1 MSKFYR
7 GLKRKYDMAKHGQG
21 IYFATDTN
29 EILMNGK
36 PYTGSLKASMA
47 DVKDLMAWQD
57 VVGSVQEAFENGG
70 MVTLAEDM
78 DVSEALVVKAGAD
91 AVLDLGGHTISN
103 VGTGQYAIKVEDGAS
118 LVIRGEGKV
127 YGGGGTD
134 YSCAVV
140 AFGRVTIESG
150 EFSVGADKNG
160 EGNSCIYSNGGIVI
174 INGGTYSSDAMY
186 DGRYWV
192 LNQKNGTD
200 SLILV
205 TGGEFQNFDPAH
217 PNTDDYPN
225 YVANGY
231 KSVQIEGTNNFK
243 VVEG

>member
-1 MSKFYR
+1 
-7 GLKRKYDMAKHGQG
+7 MAKYGQG
-21 IYFATDTN
+21 IYFATDTK
-29 EILMNGK
+29 EILMNGV
-36 PYTGSLKASMA
+36 PYTGPVKASLS
-47 DVKDLMAWQD
+47 DVKDMMAWQD
-57 VVGSVQEAFENGG
+57 VVGSVQEAFTNGG

-78 DVSEALVVKAGAD
+78 DVTESLVVKSGAN

-174 INGGTYSSDAMY
+174 VNGGTFSSDAMY
-186 DGRYWV
+186 GGRYWV
-192 LNQKNGTD
+192 LNSKNETD
-200 SLILV
+200 SVILV
-205 TGGEFQNFDPAH
+205 TGGTFVNFDPAH
-217 PNTDDYPN
+217 PNTDDFPN

-231 KSVQIEGTNNFK
+231 KSVQIEGTNNYQ
-243 VVEG
+243 VVED

>member
-7 GLKRKYDMAKHGQG
+7 GLKQKYDMAKYGQG
-21 IYFATDTN
+21 IYFATDTK
-29 EILMNGK
+29 EILMNGV
-36 PYTGSLKASMA
+36 PYTGPVKASLS
-47 DVKDLMAWQD
+47 DVKDMMAWQD
-57 VVGSVQEAFENGG
+57 VVGSVQEAFTNGG

-78 DVSEALVVKAGAD
+78 DVTESLVVKSGAN

-174 INGGTYSSDAMY
+174 VNVTQCVSFLNSSH
-186 DGRYWV
+186 G
-192 LNQKNGTD
+192 
-200 SLILV
+200 SLKPICPLR
-205 TGGEFQNFDPAH
+205 PI
-217 PNTDDYPN
+217 PNNCISIPPN
-225 YVANGY
+225 
-231 KSVQIEGTNNFK
+231 S
-243 VVEG
+243 

>member
-7 GLKRKYDMAKHGQG
+7 GLKVKYDLVKHGQG
-21 IYFATDTN
+21 IYFATDTK
-29 EILMNGK
+29 EILMNGS
-36 PYTGSLKASMA
+36 PYTGSVKASME
-47 DVKDLMAWQD
+47 DVKGLMAWQD
-57 VVGSVQEAFENGG
+57 VVGSVQEAFQNGG

-78 DVSEALVVKAGAD
+78 NISSPLVVKSGAH
-91 AVLDLGGHTISN
+91 AVLDLGGHSISN
-103 VGTGQYAIKVEDGAS
+103 VGEGQYAIMVERDAS
-118 LVIRGEGKV
+118 LVIRGEGLV

-160 EGNSCIYSNGGIVI
+160 AGNSCIYANGGVIV
-174 INGGTYSSDAMY
+174 INGGKFSSEAMY

-192 LNQKNGTD
+192 LNSKNNTE
-200 SLILV
+200 SVIIV
-205 TGGEFQNFDPAH
+205 TGGTFVNFDPAH

-231 KSVQIEGTNNFK
+231 KSVKIEGTNYYQ

>member
-7 GLKRKYDMAKHGQG
+7 GLKSKYDMAKHGQG
-21 IYFATDTN
+21 IYFATDTK
-29 EILMNGK
+29 EILMNGA
-36 PYTGSLKASMA
+36 PYTGPVKASLA
-47 DVKDLMAWQD
+47 DVKGMMAWQD
-57 VVGSVQEAFENGG
+57 VVGSVQEAFTSGG
-70 MVTLAEDM
+70 MVTLMEDM
-78 DVSEALVVKAGAD
+78 NVVEPLVVKSGAN
-91 AVLDLGGHTISN
+91 AVLDLGGHQISN
-103 VGTGQYAIKVEDGAS
+103 VGTDQYAIKVEEGAS

-186 DGRYWV
+186 NGRYWV
-192 LNQKNGTD
+192 LNSKNGTD
-200 SLILV
+200 SVILV
-205 TGGEFQNFDPAH
+205 TGGTFVNFDPAH

-231 KSVQIEGTNNFK
+231 KSVQIEGTNNYQ
-243 VVEG
+243 VVED

>member
-21 IYFATDTN
+21 IYFATDTK
-29 EILMNGK
+29 EILMNGV
-36 PYTGSLKASMA
+36 PYTGPVKASML

-57 VVGSVQEAFENGG
+57 VVGSVQEAFESGG

-78 DVSEALVVKAGAD
+78 NVQEALVVKSGAN

-103 VGTGQYAIKVEDGAS
+103 VGSGQYAIKVEDGAS

-127 YGGGGTD
+127 YGGGGTN

-140 AFGRVTIESG
+140 AFGRVTIEGG
-150 EFSVGADKNG
+150 EFSVGADVNG
-160 EGNSCIYSNGGIVI
+160 EGNSCIYSNGGVVV
-174 INGGTYSSDAMY
+174 INGGTFSSDAMY
-186 DGRYWV
+186 GGRYWV
-192 LNQKNGTD
+192 LNSKNDTD

-205 TGGEFQNFDPAH
+205 TGGTFVNFDPAH

-231 KSVQIEGTNNFK
+231 KSVMIEGTNNYQ
-243 VVEG
+243 VVED